1 MAITNAQQYKQMQLV
16 KPRADGK
23 RPGYYGADAGFG
35 DDDYKDAASDFQDS
49 FNEKTSGGGNY
60 ISDSDARRVLD
71 ARPDL
76 QQGIDN
82 AAKYRADADKRR
94 KEKEKADK
102 ARKKEEEKKAKK
114 ETRDARRKE
123 TKEQKKTRR
132 MQKAA
137 FDRFQR
143 LDKYVDPFG
152 DYTTFA
158 DMSGEEAAQL
168 AGYNVNE
175 FGPPGSIEFEY
186 DKDRFRDPKTGKIKS
201 ELTEMVDINKGKKD
215 IFGRDKKPK
224 FVEQFKSDAIPG
236 YDFSIN
242 PVSRN
247 FVSACTEPDAALVS
261 LVFKP

>member
-158 DMSGEEAAQL
+158 DMTGEEAAQL

-175 FGPPGSIEFEY
+175 FGPPGSITYEY

-215 IFGRDKKPK
+215 IFGRPKKK
-224 FVEQFKSDAIPG
+224 
-236 YDFSIN
+236 N
-242 PVSRN
+242 LLN
-247 FVSACTEPDAALVS
+247 N
-261 LVFKP
+261 